1 MNKKIVIAICVVI
14 LIIIGAF
21 VIIKMQNVFYKLNPI
36 VFEQSKTENY
46 KYIIYKDKRYVPY
59 SAINSTQKGSY
70 LGYVGDNKTDE
81 IYTFKQ
87 YSKDE
92 WLIFYSN
99 GESMLFKEQNV
110 TNIPESLTSEY
121 EWNN

>member
-36 VFEQSKTENY
+36 IFEQSKTENY
-46 KYIIYKDKRYVPY
+46 KYIIYKDKRYAPY
-59 SAINSTQKGSY
+59 SAISSTERGSY

-87 YSKDE
+87 YSKEE

-99 GESMLFKEQNV
+99 GESMLFKERNV
-110 TNIPESLTSEY
+110 TNIPEGLTSEY
-121 EWNN
+121 EWNK

>member
-1 MNKKIVIAICVVI
+1 MNKK

-36 VFEQSKTENY
+36 IFEQSKTENY

-87 YSKDE
+87 YSKEE

-99 GESMLFKEQNV
+99 GESMLFKERNV
-110 TNIPESLTSEY
+110 TNIPEGLTSEY
-121 EWNN
+121 EWNK